1 MSKAVSLS
9 ESTLVTEAGAVTLLG
24 LNGKAPTQAG
34 AITTPAQT
42 SAAVVTTGVTQ
53 TTPFGYAGA
62 TQGNAVA
69 TTINAIV
76 VDIAALKVAV
86 DAIRVALTNA
96 GITA

>member
-1 MSKAVSLS
+1 VSRIVTLS
-9 ESTLVTEAGAVTLLG
+9 EGVLTTEAGAVTLLG
-24 LNGKAPTQAG
+24 INGKAPVQAV

-42 SAAVVTTGVTQ
+42 SAAVVTTAVTQ

-69 TTINAIV
+69 TTINQCV

>member
-1 MSKAVSLS
+1 MSQPVTLS
-9 ESTLVTEAGAVTLLG
+9 ESTLTTPLGPVTLLG
-24 LNGKAPTQAG
+24 LNGKAPAQAA

-53 TTPFGYAGA
+53 TTPFGYVGA

-69 TTINAIV
+69 TTINQCV

-86 DAIRVALTNA
+86 DLIRVALTAA